1 MGAEHPVV
9 DESNLLE
16 VEVSDDEWGS
26 LWEEVLQEDARARET
41 EATTSSQMSEPPS
54 KKGDTVRT
62 ENNQE
67 AVELG
72 EGREVSATVEA
83 VEEPLQ
89 DLLLVE
95 QEVMEVGEVTTMGGH
110 IEMEGKIT
118 EAEGELQDADLGL
131 KEAEEDVPATRI
143 SSIEGEVG
151 MEDQMEKVRCE
162 NVEFGKVGELKDNLR
177 EEMSYTIDEVLNAV
191 DESEEVEEVADENF
205 NIVKKDFKQCF
216 VKLPRLSKLLWVG
229 LLVEKVQVGK
239 RRPGHGPRRA
249 VWVKRIRGLK
259 TGRWKVIDAGS

>member
-26 LWEEVLQEDARARET
+26 LWEEVMQEDVRARET
-41 EATTSSQMSEPPS
+41 EATTSLQMSEPPS
-54 KKGDTVRT
+54 KKGGTVRT

-72 EGREVSATVEA
+72 EGREVSTTVEA

-191 DESEEVEEVADENF
+191 DESEEVEEVANENY

-229 LLVEKVQVGK
+229 LVVEKVQVGK

-249 VWVKRIRGLK
+249 VWVKRTRGLK